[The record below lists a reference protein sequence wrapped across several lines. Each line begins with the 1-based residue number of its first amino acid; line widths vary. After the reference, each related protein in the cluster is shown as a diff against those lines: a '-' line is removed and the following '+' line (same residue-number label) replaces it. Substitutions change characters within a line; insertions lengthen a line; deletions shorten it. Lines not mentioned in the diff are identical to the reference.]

1 MELVGTVAFG
11 LLFFVLLMASVA
23 LHEVGHMVPAKL
35 FGVRVPQYFIGFGK
49 TLWSRRIGETEYGIK
64 LFPLGGFVQLLG
76 MYPPENPRAKQTRLQ
91 RFADD
96 ARSFEWET
104 ITPADDGRLFYQQ
117 KVWKK
122 LVIMAGGITMNLL
135 IAFAILVG
143 VYGWHGTYQDAPV
156 VASVQQCYLTQ
167 QRADTTCQPGDPAT
181 PAAQAG
187 LRGGDRIVSF
197 NGAAVTSSSQL
208 TSLIWANGDGPLTL
222 VVERDGQTVTLPTVN
237 TITVAATDP
246 ADASRTI
253 SVGYLGFVRGREL
266 VRGGPVEV
274 VGDMG
279 AMTTQ
284 SLSALVQFPVKVWS
298 VAVDVATG
306 QPRSAEDPISIVGA
320 SVTAGQAATLTDTPL
335 PDRIAMFASI
345 LASVNLFLALFNLVP
360 LPPLD
365 GGHIV
370 GALWEGLRRSF
381 ATLTRRPDP
390 GPVDTAKMVPIAYAV
405 GGFLLLCGVVLIVAD
420 IVSPVKFF

>member
-1 MELVGTVAFG
+1 MDMFATVAFG

-35 FGVRVPQYFIGFGK
+35 FGVRVPQYFVGFGK
-49 TLWSRRIGETEYGIK
+49 TLWSRRWGDTEYGVK

-76 MYPPENPRAKQTRLQ
+76 MYPPRNPAAKQTWLQ

-96 ARSFEWET
+96 ARSYEWEN

-117 KVWKK
+117 PVGTK
-122 LVIMAGGITMNLL
+122 LIIMAGGIVMNLFL
-135 IAFAILVG
+135 AFAILLG
-143 VYGWHGTYQDAPV
+143 VYGLHGTYQDAPI
-156 VASVQQCYLTQ
+156 VAGVQQCYLTTP
-167 QRADTTCQPGDPAT
+167 RADTTCQAGDPAT
-181 PAAQAG
+181 PAAEAG
-187 LRGGDRIVSF
+187 LRRGDRITAF
-197 NGAAVTSSSQL
+197 NGVAVTSSAQL
-208 TSLIWANGDGPLTL
+208 TSLIQANGDQEMTL
-222 VVERDGQTVTLPTVN
+222 VIERDGASVTLPTVH

-246 ADASRTI
+246 TDASKTI

-274 VGDMG
+274 VRDMG

-284 SLSALVQFPVKVWS
+284 SLSALAQFPVKVWS
-298 VAVDVATG
+298 VATDVAMG
-306 QPRSAEDPISIVGA
+306 KPRSAEDPVSIVGA
-320 SVTAGQAATLTDTPL
+320 SVTAGQAATLADTPVS
-335 PDRIAMFASI
+335 DRVAMFATI

-370 GALWEGLRRSF
+370 GALWEGLRRAF
-381 ATLTRRPDP
+381 ATLTKRPDP

-420 IVSPVKFF
+420 IVSPVKIF